1 MWWLY
6 RNNGEL
12 RVRLLKGQLARRV
25 LVGVIVNRGQLLL
38 FIVLISPYLIYYGRI
53 YFVLFWYMIFFLIE
67 VFVVIINII

>member
-1 MWWLY
+1 MRWLY

-12 RVRLLKGQLARRV
+12 RLRLLKGQLARRV

-53 YFVLFWYMIFFLIE
+53 YFV
-67 VFVVIINII
+67 

>member
-1 MWWLY
+1 MRWLY

-38 FIVLISPYLIYYGRI
+38 FIVLISTYLIYYGRI